1 MTADLLSPAPTPTT
15 TLAHLATTIP
25 GASRVFARH
34 RLDFC
39 CQGNRPLADAC
50 RDRNLDAEAVLA
62 EITAE
67 TRKDEAFER
76 WDERPLPELI
86 DHILERYHAAH
97 REEVPRLVAMA
108 QKVEAVHGERSDC
121 PVGLHAHLTGMAD
134 ELESHMQKEEQ
145 ILFPLLRAGRGAV
158 AQAPIQVMETEHEDH
173 ARNLELTRTLT
184 RNLTPPAD
192 ACGTWK
198 ALYLGLE
205 ELEAEIM
212 RHVHLENHVLFP
224 RAVTE

>member
-1 MTADLLSPAPTPTT
+1 MTVDPTSP
-15 TLAHLATTIP
+15 TLAHLATTLP

-39 CQGNRPLADAC
+39 CHGDRPLADAC
-50 RDRNLDAEAVLA
+50 RERDLDPASVRA
-62 EITAE
+62 EIEAE
-67 TRKDEAFER
+67 RREDETFDR
-76 WDERPLPELI
+76 WDERPLAELI
-86 DHILERYHAAH
+86 DHVLERYHAAH
-97 REEVPRLVAMA
+97 REELPRLVAMA
-108 QKVEAVHGERSDC
+108 QKVEAVHAERPDR
-121 PVGLHAHLTGMAD
+121 PVGLHAHLVGMAD

-145 ILFPLLRAGRGAV
+145 ILFPLLRAGRGAL

-173 ARNLELTRTLT
+173 ARNLELTRSLT
-184 RNLTPPAD
+184 HDLTPPED
-192 ACGTWK
+192 ACGTWR

-205 ELEAEIM
+205 ELETEIM

>member
-1 MTADLLSPAPTPTT
+1 MTVDQQPP
-15 TLAHLATTIP
+15 TLAHLATTLP

-39 CQGNRPLADAC
+39 CHGDRPLADAC
-50 RDRNLDAEAVLA
+50 RERDLDPASVLA
-62 EITAE
+62 EIEAE
-67 TRKDEAFER
+67 RREDETFDR

-86 DHILERYHAAH
+86 DHVLERYHAAH
-97 REEVPRLVAMA
+97 REELPRLVAMA
-108 QKVEAVHGERSDC
+108 HKVEAVHAERPDR
-121 PVGLHAHLTGMAD
+121 PVGLHAHLVGMAD

-145 ILFPLLRAGRGAV
+145 ILFPLLRAGRGAL
-158 AQAPIQVMETEHEDH
+158 AHAPIQVMETEHEDH
-173 ARNLELTRTLT
+173 ARNLELTRSLT
-184 RNLTPPAD
+184 RDLTPPED
-192 ACGTWK
+192 ACGTWR

-205 ELEAEIM
+205 ELETEVM

>member
-1 MTADLLSPAPTPTT
+1 MTVQQLSPTQ
-15 TLAHLATTIP
+15 TLAGLATTIP

-39 CQGNRPLADAC
+39 CHGNRSVDDAC
-50 RDRNLDAEAVLA
+50 RDRGIEAETLLA
-62 EITAE
+62 EIDAE
-67 TRKDEAFER
+67 SRDEESFER

-97 REEVPRLVAMA
+97 REEIPRLVAMA
-108 QKVEAVHGERSDC
+108 KKVQAVHGDRPDC
-121 PVGLHAHLTGMAD
+121 PAGLHAHLVGMAD

-145 ILFPLLRAGRGAV
+145 ILFPLLRAGRGAI
-158 AQAPIQVMETEHEDH
+158 AQAPIQMMETEHEDH
-173 ARNLELTRTLT
+173 ARNLELTRRLT
-184 RNLTPPAD
+184 RDLTPPTD
-192 ACGTWK
+192 ACGTWR

-224 RAVTE
+224 RAISE